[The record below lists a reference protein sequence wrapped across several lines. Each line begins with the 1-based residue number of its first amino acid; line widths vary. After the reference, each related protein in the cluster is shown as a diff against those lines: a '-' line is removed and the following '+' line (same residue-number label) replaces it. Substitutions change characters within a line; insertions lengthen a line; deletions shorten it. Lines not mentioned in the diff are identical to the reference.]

1 MKPDNSTGDSPIS
14 TIPLSPAAAVSTIKI
29 MKAIGRLLQILGLVL
44 LPLSMMMQL
53 TDMLGRPFY
62 VSHMVVMMVFGV
74 AAFYLGRLLEG
85 YAGG

>member
-1 MKPDNSTGDSPIS
+1 MNLNNPTGESRCS
-14 TIPLSPAAAVSTIKI
+14 TIPLSPAAAVSTMKI

-62 VSHMVVMMVFGV
+62 VSHMVIMMVFGV
-74 AAFYLGRLLEG
+74 AAFYLGRMLEG
-85 YAGG
+85 YAGR